1 MKVIKD
7 LKLYLDEIERLSKP
21 LEKEQKEQLENI
33 LSVVLTLLISL
44 KKASNLGCVSSRTFF
59 K

>member
-7 LKLYLDEIERLSKP
+7 LKTYLDEIERLSKP
-21 LEKEQKEQLENI
+21 LDKEQKAELENI
-33 LSVVLTLLISL
+33 LSVILTLLISL
-44 KKASNLGCVSSRTFF
+44 KKASNLGSFSIRTLF